1 MKTLFTFA
9 IALSFLGLAGGTA
22 SAQPKPAKPAKVKE
36 YDFSKDT
43 IEGDILRPD
52 GTDVTVLSGMKHSS
66 LIKIRQHF
74 IPEILKSAEDL

>member
-1 MKTLFTFA
+1 MKTRL
-9 IALSFLGLAGGTA
+9 IAAAAFSLLGVSAGQA
-22 SAQPKPAKPAKVKE
+22 SAQPKEPKAKVKE

>member
-1 MKTLFTFA
+1 MKKRIATAAAFA
-9 IALSFLGLAGGTA
+9 LLGLVA
-22 SAQPKPAKPAKVKE
+22 SPALAQGKEAKPKVKE